1 MAWDLLIKGGT
12 LVDGTGADRRSAD
25 VALTG
30 QKIAAVGDLSGE
42 AARVIDATGKIVAP
56 GFIDPHTHYDAQIFW
71 DPLVTSTSW
80 HGVTSVVMGNC
91 GVGIAPCRP
100 PDREVNMMDLV
111 NVEAMSMEVL
121 KAGLPWNWE
130 TFPEFM
136 DAAAANGSGINLGFL
151 MPLASL
157 RHYVIGRES
166 TERAATPEETAQ
178 IATLIEEGVSAGA
191 LGFSTTILP
200 QHIGFQGRPLASRL
214 ASMDELRAY
223 ANALRNVGKGII
235 EIALSRSLGQVQ
247 PEEYEL
253 VEMLLRESGRPLTWA
268 FMLSPDHN
276 PGVALETL
284 SSIRPLYEQGAVPQ
298 VSCRPFLTQVE
309 LRKPFI
315 FSDRQVMGRAFN
327 TTEEEQLKLYKDQSF
342 RDDLKKALEETPG
355 VFRGQ
360 WDRLEVQ
367 FVTDTSLEPLIGRSV
382 AEIAAERSE
391 HPVDTFFELGLADNL
406 DMRFLYTIANTDVE
420 VVGQLVGHDETLVGA
435 SDGGAHVDQICDAGY
450 ATYMLQNWVR
460 EQGKLTLERAVQ
472 RLSAE
477 PAALFGLTDRGT
489 VTEQKKADIVVF
501 DADTVG
507 SDRLP
512 ESVWDL
518 PGGERRLVSRPRGI
532 SGVIVNG
539 EPLFL
544 DGEHCGGL
552 PGEVLRP

>member
-1 MAWDLLIKGGT
+1 MAWDLLIKGGA
-12 LVDGTGADRRSAD
+12 LVDGTGADRRTAD
-25 VALTG
+25 VAISG
-30 QKIAAVGDLSGE
+30 QQISAIGVLDGDAAQ
-42 AARVIDATGKIVAP
+42 VIDAHGKIVSP
-56 GFIDPHTHYDAQIFW
+56 GFVDPHTHYDAQIFW

-91 GVGIAPCRP
+91 GVGIAPCRAA
-100 PDREVNMMDLV
+100 DRDVNMMDLV
-111 NVEAMSMEVL
+111 NVEAMSMDVL

-136 DAAAANGSGINLGFL
+136 DAAAASGSGINLGFL

-166 TERAATPEETAQ
+166 MERAATRDETAQ
-178 IATLIEEGVSAGA
+178 IAKLIEEGVEAGA

-200 QHIGFQGRPLASRL
+200 QHIGYQGRPLASRL
-214 ASMDELRAY
+214 ASLEELKAY
-223 ANALRNVGKGII
+223 ANALRRTGKGII

-247 PEEYEL
+247 QEEYEL

-276 PGVALETL
+276 PGIALETL
-284 SSIRPLYEQGAVPQ
+284 DRIHPLFEQGAVPQ

-315 FSDRQVMGRAFN
+315 FSDRKAMGKAFN
-327 TTEEEQLKLYKDQSF
+327 TTEDAQLKLYKDPVF
-342 RDDLKKALEETPG
+342 RKELKKALEETPG

-367 FVTDTSLEPLIGRSV
+367 FVNDPGLESLVGRNV
-382 AEIAAERSE
+382 AEIAREQGKE
-391 HPVDTFFELGLADNL
+391 PLDTFFDLGLEDNL

-420 VVGQLVGHDETLVGA
+420 VVGQLVRHGETVVGA

-460 EQGKLTLERAVQ
+460 EQGKLSLERAVQ
-472 RLSAE
+472 RLTSE
-477 PAALFGLTDRGT
+477 PAKLFGLTDRG
-489 VTEQKKADIVVF
+489 VVAEGKKADLVIF
-501 DADTVG
+501 DETTVG

-532 SGVIVNG
+532 AGVVVNG
-539 EPLFL
+539 KPLYS